1 MLGKTH
7 MVGSLAV
14 MHVGLIAYA
23 TYGNRDVDTGGVFSS
38 PSEALNVFG
47 FQFGGSLS
55 LVEYGLI
62 LAVVSLFVL
71 GLLRVGGGGM
81 LTGYAGLMAT
91 FMIVLLFSFD
101 SRYSFELVCILL
113 SFALGVVLP
122 DIDSE
127 DSTLGKYIKPIS
139 RLIPHRTFTHTL
151 WVVLLLGVAV
161 WSFESIYLLALT
173 LGYAL
178 HILEDSFSSQ
188 GIRWLY
194 PVPVKGRPPLTYETG
209 GFGETVM
216 FLSAIGVHALC
227 AGFVIWSSVTA

>member
-14 MHVGLIAYA
+14 IHVSLIGYA
-23 TYGNRDVDTGGVFSS
+23 AYGNRDVDTGGLLSG
-38 PSEALNVFG
+38 PSEALNIFG

-71 GLLRVGGGGM
+71 GLLRVGGGRM
-81 LTGYAGLMAT
+81 LAGYAGMA
-91 FMIVLLFSFD
+91 MACMGVLLFAFE

-113 SFALGVVLP
+113 VFALGAVLP

-127 DSTLGKYIKPIS
+127 DSTLGKYIKPVS
-139 RLIPHRTFTHTL
+139 RLIPHRTITHTL
-151 WVVLLLGVAV
+151 WIVLVLGVAV
-161 WSFESIYLLALT
+161 WSLESVYLLALT

-194 PVPVKGRPPLTYETG
+194 PVPVKGRSPFTYETG

-227 AGFVIWSSVTA
+227 AGFVIWSSVNA